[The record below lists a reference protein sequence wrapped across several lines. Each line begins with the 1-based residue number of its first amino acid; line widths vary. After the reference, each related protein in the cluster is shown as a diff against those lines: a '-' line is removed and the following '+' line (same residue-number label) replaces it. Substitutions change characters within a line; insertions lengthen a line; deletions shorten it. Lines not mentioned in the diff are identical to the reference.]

1 MCSVGFVTWS
11 SLYKNIRIVYIFV
24 FLPFFYSLRY
34 KVDKCC
40 SCLDNVVEYAGQT
53 CITKEYKRPTCG
65 SGGQEKE
72 IALLVSKRER
82 GLLFLVA
89 CHGVLGL
96 VAAITKVTRTKIVS
110 QRTVPSYLLLLERK
124 SCLVYKTGLYLWL
137 ILFLPANLIILAIHP
152 FRSAKE
158 VFKQFY
164 YIFDFSIL
172 RRGEGCITIVT
183 KNCMNS
189 AASLELRRN

>member
-1 MCSVGFVTWS
+1 MYYQRIQKTYLRQRRPRKGNSLACQQAGKRAVVLS
-11 SLYKNIRIVYIFV
+11 SMSWGSW
-24 FLPFFYSLRY
+24 PSCRY
-34 KVDKCC
+34 
-40 SCLDNVVEYAGQT
+40 
-53 CITKEYKRPTCG
+53 
-65 SGGQEKE
+65 
-72 IALLVSKRER
+72 
-82 GLLFLVA
+82 
-89 CHGVLGL
+89 
-96 VAAITKVTRTKIVS
+96 TKVTRTKIVS

-137 ILFLPANLIILAIHP
+137 ILFLPANLIILAIHL